1 MITDKALTIYSEQQ
15 AVCPGASLTDLG
27 KWFYRLGNTFSKLGD
42 IEKAIRCWNDAF
54 LVRGEDFARDCNG
67 EWKRFHDI
75 QFAIY
80 VLGKK
85 RLCVSLSEGD
95 MVHDMI
101 RMKWD
106 ELQEAIEA
114 SEFPFV
120 PDDRCAWYRTI
131 EIDFPWE
138 LDMEEVAAVVIQ
150 AAFDGTQRPA
160 ACGVSPLNLLKSVNL
175 TR

>member
-1 MITDKALTIYSEQQ
+1 MITDNALAVYSEQQ
-15 AVCPGASLTDLG
+15 AMCPGASLADLG

-42 IEKAIRCWNDAF
+42 IEQAIRCWNDAF
-54 LVRGEDFARDCNG
+54 LVRGEDFVQDDNC
-67 EWKRFHDI
+67 EWKKFHDI

-95 MVHDMI
+95 MIHDVI

-106 ELQEAIEA
+106 ELQEAVRTSA
-114 SEFPFV
+114 FPFA

-138 LDMEEVAAVVIQ
+138 LDVEELDAVVFQ
-150 AAFDGTQRPA
+150 TAFNGTQRPA